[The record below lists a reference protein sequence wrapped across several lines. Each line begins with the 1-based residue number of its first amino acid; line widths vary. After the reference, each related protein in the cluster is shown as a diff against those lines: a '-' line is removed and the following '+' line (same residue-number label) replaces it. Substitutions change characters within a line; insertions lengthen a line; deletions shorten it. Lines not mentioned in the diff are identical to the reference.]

1 VLCAAQYGYG
11 GFNISLTPSFSTS
24 KMCAVRSYGA
34 CYCVANLR
42 GGGEY
47 GETWHKA
54 GSLAAKQNVF
64 DDFAACAQFLVDNKY
79 TAPAKLAI
87 EGGSN
92 GGLLVAASVN
102 QRPEL
107 FGAAVAHVGVMD
119 MLRFHRFTI
128 GHAWVTDYGCADA
141 SEAEYETLRAYS
153 PLHNV
158 ALPSG
163 GQYPA
168 TLLLT
173 GDHDDRVVPLHTLKL
188 AATLQ
193 AAAAGAGA
201 AQRAP
206 LLVRVDTK
214 SGHGAG
220 KPTQKV
226 IDEVADVYAFV
237 AKATGASWR
246 D

>member
-1 VLCAAQYGYG
+1 L
-11 GFNISLTPSFSTS
+11 S
-24 KMCAVRSYGA
+24 
-34 CYCVANLR
+34 
-42 GGGEY
+42 E
-47 GETWHKA
+47 
-54 GSLAAKQNVF
+54 KQNVF
-64 DDFAACAQFLVDNKY
+64 DDFIACAEYLVSAGY
-79 TAPAKLAI
+79 TSPAKLAI

-92 GGLLVAASVN
+92 GGLLVAACAN

-141 SEAEYETLRAYS
+141 SEAEFETLFRYS

-158 ALPSG
+158 PIGVPGAAG
-163 GQYPA
+163 GAERRCPA

-193 AAAAGAGA
+193 HAARSADGGDDATEG
-201 AQRAP
+201 QRAP

-237 AKATGASWR
+237 AKAVGATWR

>member
-1 VLCAAQYGYG
+1 
-11 GFNISLTPSFSTS
+11 
-24 KMCAVRSYGA
+24 MCAVRSYGG
-34 CYCVANLR
+34 CYAVANLR

-54 GSLAAKQNVF
+54 GSLAQKQNTF
-64 DDFAACAQFLVDNKY
+64 DDMVACAHYLVQHKY
-79 TAPAKLAI
+79 TCPQKLAI

-92 GGLLVAASVN
+92 GGLLVAAVSN
-102 QRPEL
+102 QAPQL

-119 MLRFHRFTI
+119 MLRFHKFTI

-141 SEAEYETLRAYS
+141 SEEEFQTLRAYS

-158 ALPSG
+158 ALPPAGG
-163 GQYPA
+163 GQHPA

-193 AAAAGAGA
+193 AAARKAGAGA
-201 AQRAP
+201 QSAP

-237 AKATGASWR
+237 ARALGVTWR

>member
-1 VLCAAQYGYG
+1 M
-11 GFNISLTPSFSTS
+11 S
-24 KMCAVRSYGA
+24 
-34 CYCVANLR
+34 
-42 GGGEY
+42 E
-47 GETWHKA
+47 
-54 GSLAAKQNVF
+54 KQNVF
-64 DDFAACAQFLVDNKY
+64 DDFIACAEYLVSARY
-79 TAPAKLAI
+79 TSPAKLAI

-92 GGLLVAASVN
+92 GGLLVAACAN

-141 SEAEYETLRAYS
+141 SEAEFETLFRYS

-158 ALPSG
+158 AIGVAEGTG
-163 GQYPA
+163 GAERRYPA

-193 AAAAGAGA
+193 HAARGAVGGDGA
-201 AQRAP
+201 EGQRAP

-237 AKATGASWR
+237 AKAVGATWR